1 MTEQQ
6 TIEATEA
13 AAADAVSAEL
23 VDAADASTDLSEV
36 VEHATTLQPSSAAAF
51 STPALRKMA
60 EESAAL
66 DIAFRMARSLSQ
78 TTSVP
83 LRYQQSYVPKG
94 EREPQGIKA
103 AYSLAAAILY
113 GAELGM
119 TALQAAQNVFDVHG
133 QPSVYARTMV
143 AQVRQWID
151 KRVAQGLAS
160 ADPDTGDAIWEVSAS
175 PTRVVWAARRA
186 GKTVSAEWTLAR
198 AETAGFT
205 KNEKYQKQPTEMLRA
220 KAMTEVC
227 RILFQDVLLGM
238 AYSVEELQLEHGVSV
253 QVVRPA
259 TNQKGV
265 GGLEAMLAARKQ
277 QAISSTTAVEPEP
290 VRQHPAEPGP
300 ADQSVEQAPLPEP
313 EPTGAIV
320 VDPECVVEP
329 EPELI
334 SKRQLTEVKRL
345 LAKETFTNPKAP
357 ETLAYVAQMVALEEL
372 SSLEALTADQATAVL
387 EELSK

>member
-1 MTEQQ
+1 MTDQQ
-6 TIEATEA
+6 DTQVAVVEDVETPAPLE
-13 AAADAVSAEL
+13 DHNAVSIPVPLTPEL
-23 VDAADASTDLSEV
+23 QKMRARAAMLEV
-36 VEHATTLQPSSAAAF
+36 AF
-51 STPALRKMA
+51 KMA
-60 EESAAL
+60 Q
-66 DIAFRMARSLSQ
+66 SLSK
-78 TTSVP
+78 TTAVP
-83 LRYQQSYVPKG
+83 LRYQQSFVPKG

-103 AYSLAAAILY
+103 AHNLAAAILY
-113 GAELGM
+113 GSELGLNE
-119 TALQAAQNVFDVHG
+119 LQSAQNVFDVHG
-133 QPSVYARTMV
+133 QPAVYARTMV

-160 ADPDTGDAIWEVSAS
+160 NDPDTGDAIWEVSAS

-186 GKTVSAEWTLAR
+186 GKTASSEWTPQR

-205 KNEKYQKQPTEMLRA
+205 KNEKYQKQPIEMLRA

-238 AYSVEELQLEHGVSV
+238 AYSVEELQLEQGVSV

-265 GGLEAMLAARKQ
+265 GGLEAILAARKQ
-277 QAISSTTAVEPEP
+277 PAITTVVESQPEP
-290 VRQHPAEPGP
+290 VRQHPAEPLP

-313 EPTGAIV
+313 QPTGAIV

-334 SKRQLTEVKRL
+334 SKRQVTDVKRL

-372 SSLEALTADQATAVL
+372 PSLEALTAAQADAVIA
-387 EELSK
+387 ELSK

>member
-1 MTEQQ
+1 MTDQQ
-6 TIEATEA
+6 TIEATDA
-13 AAADAVSAEL
+13 AAAEGVSAEL
-23 VDAADASTDLSEV
+23 VDVTDASTDLAEV
-36 VEHATTLQPSSAAAF
+36 VEHATSLQPANAAAF

-83 LRYQQSYVPKG
+83 LRYQQSYIPKG

-186 GKTVSAEWTLAR
+186 GKTASAEWTPQR

-205 KNEKYQKQPTEMLRA
+205 KNEKYQKQPIEMLRA

-277 QAISSTTAVEPEP
+277 QAISNVAAAEPEP
-290 VRQHPAEPGP
+290 VRQHPAEPLP

-313 EPTGAIV
+313 TGTVV
-320 VDPECVVEP
+320 VDPECLVEP
-329 EPELI
+329 EPELA

-372 SSLEALTADQATAVL
+372 PSLEALTAAQADTVIA
-387 EELSK
+387 ELSK